1 MGQYS
6 GSLAKA
12 GTGTAPAHAGS
23 LDGTYSG
30 WNLPLVWT
38 TSWKG
43 DLGFGYAHSKDLIHW
58 SEQQM
63 IPVMADEP
71 TTINVW
77 APEIFY
83 DDEND
88 QFMVVW
94 ASCVP
99 GRFEKG

>member
-1 MGQYS
+1 
-6 GSLAKA
+6 
-12 GTGTAPAHAGS
+12 
-23 LDGTYSG
+23 
-30 WNLPLVWT
+30 
-38 TSWKG
+38 
-43 DLGFGYAHSKDLIHW
+43 
-58 SEQQM
+58 
-63 IPVMADEP
+63 MADEP

-99 GRFEKG
+99 GRFEKGIEEENNNHRLYYITTKRF

>member
-1 MGQYS
+1 MHI
-6 GSLAKA
+6 
-12 GTGTAPAHAGS
+12 PR
-23 LDGTYSG
+23 
-30 WNLPLVWT
+30 
-38 TSWKG
+38 
-43 DLGFGYAHSKDLIHW
+43 DLIHW

-99 GRFEKG
+99 GGVSKRE